1 MKRHTTDMISLV
13 FGIAFVGIAAWWL
26 ISLYLDLRV
35 PHLGWFAA
43 GGLIL
48 FGLFGV
54 FASLRGGEST
64 APAQLDESARPVEP
78 TRPDEPARLDE
89 EARVDEPAR
98 LDEEPA
104 HTSPPSP

>member
-1 MKRHTTDMISLV
+1 MVSLV

-26 ISLYLDLRV
+26 ISLYLDIRV

-64 APAQLDESARPVEP
+64 PQANESPSRAHERGSLDEPTTRAGQFDEAPEPAQGP
-78 TRPDEPARLDE
+78 
-89 EARVDEPAR
+89 
-98 LDEEPA
+98 
-104 HTSPPSP
+104 PPSP

>member
-1 MKRHTTDMISLV
+1 MKKHTTDMVSLV

-26 ISLYLDLRV
+26 ISLYLDVRV

-54 FASLRGGEST
+54 VASLRGGESA
-64 APAQLDESARPVEP
+64 APAAE
-78 TRPDEPARLDE
+78 
-89 EARVDEPAR
+89 
-98 LDEEPA
+98 EEPA
-104 HTSPPSP
+104 QPDEDPELVRTPPPAA

>member
-1 MKRHTTDMISLV
+1 MKKHTTDMVSLV

-26 ISLYLDLRV
+26 ISLYLDVRV

-54 FASLRGGEST
+54 VASLRGGEDP
-64 APAQLDESARPVEP
+64 APAPEQ
-78 TRPDEPARLDE
+78 EPAQ
-89 EARVDEPAR
+89 P
-98 LDEEPA
+98 DEEPELA
-104 HTSPPSP
+104 RTPPPVA

>member
-1 MKRHTTDMISLV
+1 MRRHTTDMVSLV

-26 ISLYLDLRV
+26 IGLYLDIRV

-54 FASLRGGEST
+54 FASLRGSESTPQAGESPSR
-64 APAQLDESARPVEP
+64 A
-78 TRPDEPARLDE
+78 DEPARLDE
-89 EARVDEPAR
+89 PTR
-98 LDEEPA
+98 LDEEPEPA
-104 HTSPPSP
+104 HGPPSSP

>member
-1 MKRHTTDMISLV
+1 MKRHTTDMVSLV

-26 ISLYLDLRV
+26 ISLYLDIRV

-54 FASLRGGEST
+54 FASLRGGES
-64 APAQLDESARPVEP
+64 APPAGESPSRVHEPATLDEPTTRADQLDEAP
-78 TRPDEPARLDE
+78 EPAQG
-89 EARVDEPAR
+89 P
-98 LDEEPA
+98 
-104 HTSPPSP
+104 PPSP

>member
-1 MKRHTTDMISLV
+1 MKKHTTDMVSLV

-26 ISLYLDLRV
+26 VSLYLDVRV

-54 FASLRGGEST
+54 VASLRGGESSAAPPE
-64 APAQLDESARPVEP
+64 APAAVEEDDP
-78 TRPDEPARLDE
+78 ELVRT
-89 EARVDEPAR
+89 
-98 LDEEPA
+98 
-104 HTSPPSP
+104 PPSGP

>member
-1 MKRHTTDMISLV
+1 MKRHTTDMVSLV

-26 ISLYLDLRV
+26 VSLYLDLSV

-54 FASLRGGEST
+54 IASLRGGEDTSIT
-64 APAQLDESARPVEP
+64 SEPAPPAPADVEP
-78 TRPDEPARLDE
+78 
-89 EARVDEPAR
+89 
-98 LDEEPA
+98 EPA
-104 HTSPPSP
+104 HTSPPAP